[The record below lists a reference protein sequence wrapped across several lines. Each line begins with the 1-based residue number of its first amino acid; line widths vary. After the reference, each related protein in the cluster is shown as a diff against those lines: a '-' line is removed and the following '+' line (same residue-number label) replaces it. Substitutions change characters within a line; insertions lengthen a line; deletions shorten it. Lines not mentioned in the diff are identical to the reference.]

1 MPILFQACL
10 ELFIAWSE
18 SLFTED
24 KYQMG
29 IYDVVSRF
37 AMCFFLIFLFIWS
50 HFVVFQL
57 LLLPFVLFHIRF
69 EYPLCS
75 IMQSVQVVY
84 LPHCY
89 SLEPSIQVCLFVLS
103 GFSLDSVCVI
113 FTLTF
118 SLIVWFCVFELFLFC
133 FVFVFFVFLPFS
145 SNCLTV
151 NLCLALAVFTLAL
164 PDPRVL
170 YISTSP
176 LLTSCILKKPHGYLN
191 VKFGTAVTEVVTI
204 TRNLS

>member
-1 MPILFQACL
+1 MCCYSRPWTVTAFWFSVPERLSNHPSA
-10 ELFIAWSE
+10 ELSFLNSFSPDANTLSSVFRIIYCMIWKSFHRRQI
-18 SLFTED
+18 SNGNLWCCFTFC
-24 KYQMG
+24 Y
-29 IYDVVSRF
+29 VL
-37 AMCFFLIFLFIWS
+37 FFLIFLFIWS

-57 LLLPFVLFHIRF
+57 LLLPFVLFHIHF

-133 FVFVFFVFLPFS
+133 FVFVFFAFQL
-145 SNCLTV
+145 
-151 NLCLALAVFTLAL
+151 
-164 PDPRVL
+164 
-170 YISTSP
+170 
-176 LLTSCILKKPHGYLN
+176 
-191 VKFGTAVTEVVTI
+191 
-204 TRNLS
+204 